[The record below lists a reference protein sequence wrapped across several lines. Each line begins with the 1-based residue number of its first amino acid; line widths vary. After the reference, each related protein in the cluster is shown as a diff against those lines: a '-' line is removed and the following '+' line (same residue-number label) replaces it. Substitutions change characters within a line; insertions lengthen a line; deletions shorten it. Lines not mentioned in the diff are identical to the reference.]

1 MRRLINNEMLKMNKK
16 KSTKEID
23 PDNKE
28 ELVKDEEITQPD
40 IESQE
45 QSEKPSEE
53 KIEEKK
59 EPTIEEK
66 FNDANDKF
74 LRLHAEFDNYR
85 KRTIKERIEFSKM
98 ASEDIIKS
106 FLPVFDDLERALKSM
121 DTVTD
126 VKTISEG
133 VTLIYNKFKN
143 ILTQKGLEEIKTDD
157 GIFNTDYHEAI
168 ANVPAE
174 TEEIKGK
181 IIDVVEKGYLLNG
194 KVIRFAKV
202 VVAN

>member
-1 MRRLINNEMLKMNKK
+1 MLKMNKK

>member
-1 MRRLINNEMLKMNKK
+1 MLKMNKK

-66 FNDANDKF
+66 FNEANDKF

>member
-1 MRRLINNEMLKMNKK
+1 MLKMNKK

-66 FNDANDKF
+66 FNEANDKF

-106 FLPVFDDLERALKSM
+106 FLPVFDDLERAIKSM
-121 DTVTD
+121 DTTTD

-168 ANVPAE
+168 ANVPSE

>member
-1 MRRLINNEMLKMNKK
+1 MNKK

>member
-1 MRRLINNEMLKMNKK
+1 MNKK

-23 PDNKE
+23 PIIKE

-66 FNDANDKF
+66 FNEANDKF

-85 KRTIKERIEFSKM
+85 KRTIKERI
-98 ASEDIIKS
+98 
-106 FLPVFDDLERALKSM
+106 
-121 DTVTD
+121 
-126 VKTISEG
+126 
-133 VTLIYNKFKN
+133 
-143 ILTQKGLEEIKTDD
+143 
-157 GIFNTDYHEAI
+157 GIQ
-168 ANVPAE
+168 
-174 TEEIKGK
+174 
-181 IIDVVEKGYLLNG
+181 
-194 KVIRFAKV
+194 
-202 VVAN
+202 